1 MTILI
6 QTARVA
12 GEGAYEVGLSVLDL
26 DAADMGLHTKVST
39 RRYPTEQEAAGA
51 ALAAV
56 IRQSDTERHVRWYL
70 EQQRK

>member
-6 QTARVA
+6 QTARA
-12 GEGAYEVGLSVLDL
+12 IEGTYEVGLSVFGDL

-56 IRQSDTERHVRWYL
+56 IRQSDTEKHVRWYL
-70 EQQRK
+70 EQQKK

>member
-6 QTARVA
+6 QTAHA
-12 GEGAYEVGLSVLDL
+12 IEGTYEVGVSVLPDL
-26 DAADMGLHTKVST
+26 DAADMGLHAKVSS

-51 ALAAV
+51 ALAAA
-56 IRQSDTERHVRWYL
+56 IRQSDTEQHVRWYL

>member
-6 QTARVA
+6 QTARA
-12 GEGAYEVGLSVLDL
+12 IEGTYEVGVSVFPDL
-26 DAADMGLHTKVST
+26 DAADMDMHSKVSS

-56 IRQSDTERHVRWYL
+56 VREL
-70 EQQRK
+70 EQKK